1 MILPSQKLHRFNPL
15 FGGFG
20 HPIGIICL
28 YRGKIIQPFYLNHLR
43 DHFLKLALDYFTMM
57 CNVTESLNFFKRCF
71 KKNLLLFQGYFDP
84 LRKLLGFVPVSRT
97 PCAPPW
103 RDQF

>member
-43 DHFLKLALDYFTMM
+43 DHFLKLALDCFTIDG
-57 CNVTESLNFFKRCF
+57 NVTESLNFFKRCF
-71 KKNLLLFQGYFDP
+71 KNNSVAFSGLFRPSSEIIGVCSGQPYTM
-84 LRKLLGFVPVSRT
+84 RS
-97 PCAPPW
+97 AMA
-103 RDQF
+103 